1 MSETS
6 NEISSFS
13 DVLKKSDLDPIFVD
27 LASRFGLW
35 TESVH
40 NNPTR
45 RPVFPRSLS
54 NLTPGQLT
62 DLYSAWTYEY
72 GRIVELCGAIDGQEG
87 LLKVKIKSAQAS
99 CRSRLRRENA
109 TVIKLTQSVLNDLAD
124 EDPSV
129 IELTEKQSFLIV
141 LSAQAKAA
149 KEATEQYLT
158 TLSREI
164 AFRDAQMKARIY

>member
-1 MSETS
+1 MPD
-6 NEISSFS
+6 NEKDFSSFT
-13 DVLKKSDLDPIFVD
+13 DILKKSELDSSFVE

-35 TESVH
+35 TDDIH

-45 RPVFPRSLS
+45 RPVFPRKLS
-54 NLTPGQLT
+54 DLTPSQLT
-62 DLYSAWTYEY
+62 DLYSVWTYEY
-72 GRIVELCGAIDGQEG
+72 GRIVEFCGAIDGQEG
-87 LLKVKIKSAQAS
+87 LLKVKIKSAQAA
-99 CRSRLRRENA
+99 CRSKVRRDNGSV
-109 TVIKLTQSVLNDLAD
+109 TKLTQSVLNDLSE

-164 AFRDAQMKARIY
+164 AFRDAQMKAKIY